1 MASVKE
7 KKADV
12 SSVIALCQ
20 SAGRRANARNVS
32 FFSLYGGQ
40 FPFSTLTLV
49 NTKLPAIF
57 SHLRSTTVSLETY
70 PLSCFK
76 YLVLRNAKLPPD
88 IYIYVYSLQ
97 EGYGYVIQLKKDIC
111 MRFNY
116 SIKVHGEAI
125 TNLGNLG

>member
-1 MASVKE
+1 MLDE
-7 KKADV
+7 G
-12 SSVIALCQ
+12 LTLET
-20 SAGRRANARNVS
+20 SAFLAFMVANFR
-32 FFSLYGGQ
+32 FQ
-40 FPFSTLTLV
+40 LTLV

-97 EGYGYVIQLKKDIC
+97 EGYGYIIQLKKDIC

-116 SIKVHGEAI
+116 SIKVHGKAI